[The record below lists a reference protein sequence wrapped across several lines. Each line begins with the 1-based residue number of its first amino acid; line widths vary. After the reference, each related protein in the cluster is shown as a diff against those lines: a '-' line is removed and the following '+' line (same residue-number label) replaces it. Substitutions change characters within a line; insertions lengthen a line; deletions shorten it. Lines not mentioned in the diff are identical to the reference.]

1 MQTNDNIM
9 WLHKTYETG
18 INIKSKDYK
27 KGMSYIINLT
37 LQLKQL
43 DNERKNIT
51 NLKLVLEKKIIE
63 NRTEKKKKETIAN
76 INNTKRRH

>member
-1 MQTNDNIM
+1 MCVFIFIQTNDNIM

-37 LQLKQL
+37 FQLKQL
-43 DNERKNIT
+43 DNEKKHNKPKISFVKKNHR
-51 NLKLVLEKKIIE
+51 E
-63 NRTEKKKKETIAN
+63 
-76 INNTKRRH
+76 